1 MLSFEQIEALE
12 AFDAGDALVLS
23 AYLALDP
30 GQQGPRSFGVAF
42 EDLVKAKHD
51 ALDVN
56 AGREL
61 LKEAANVERWLS
73 DQKPR
78 GIALALCSC
87 APRGLWQ
94 SHWLAVPLDNHLAFE
109 PRADIAPVLAIADD
123 YQRYVVALVDK
134 RQARLLS
141 VFAGE
146 IEEADSFR
154 DPGKHAQGALSQSRF
169 QRHHESHVRW
179 HLKRVVEQVS
189 AMLRRRRFDRLII
202 AGPREAT
209 SELRRLLPRAL
220 AHRLVAVPPGEIAA
234 GTQEILQKTLEIE
247 RRAEQD
253 LEQRLLEELL
263 DTARADGRATSGL
276 TPTLDALWLGDVRT
290 LVVAERAH
298 VEGSE
303 CSSCGRLEAGALD
316 RCRACGQVMR
326 PVHDLFHRA
335 MARTLEEAGNGEV
348 LHNDAAR
355 RLQETAGGLGALLR
369 FPPPAISDLGAVSE

>member
-1 MLSFEQIEALE
+1 M
-12 AFDAGDALVLS
+12 
-23 AYLALDP
+23 
-30 GQQGPRSFGVAF
+30 
-42 EDLVKAKHD
+42 
-51 ALDVN
+51 
-56 AGREL
+56 
-61 LKEAANVERWLS
+61 
-73 DQKPR
+73 
-78 GIALALCSC
+78 
-87 APRGLWQ
+87 
-94 SHWLAVPLDNHLAFE
+94 
-109 PRADIAPVLAIADD
+109 
-123 YQRYVVALVDK
+123 
-134 RQARLLS
+134 
-141 VFAGE
+141 FAGE

-154 DPGKHAQGALSQSRF
+154 DPVPGKHAQGALSQSRF
-169 QRHHESHVRW
+169 QRHHESHVHW
-179 HLKRVVEQVS
+179 HLKRVVEQLS

-220 AHRLVAVPPGEIAA
+220 AQRLVAVIPGEIAA
-234 GTQEILQKTLEIE
+234 GYPQEILQKTLEIE

-263 DTARADGRATSGL
+263 DTARAGGRATSGL

-335 MARTLEEAGNGEV
+335 MGRTLEQAGNVEV

-355 RLQETAGGLGALLR
+355 RLQETAGGLGALLW
-369 FPPPAISDLGAVSE
+369 FPPPAIADLGAASE